1 MNITNS
7 LCSTDYDPS
16 QQEFSLNQHQLY
28 VLLLNEVSERRLLSE
43 KKHWKFSQYYD
54 ALHVTNQETYIL
66 ILNSLLPKLLTPE
79 CKLYYLMG
87 ILRMSDMKMN
97 WFNVGREYFASF

>member
-43 KKHWKFSQYYD
+43 KNTENFH
-54 ALHVTNQETYIL
+54 NIMM
-66 ILNSLLPKLLTPE
+66 
-79 CKLYYLMG
+79 LYMLQIRKPISWY
-87 ILRMSDMKMN
+87 
-97 WFNVGREYFASF
+97 